1 MTAAEPQV
9 VRVARGEIFDVRL
22 DATPTSGYIWE
33 IDPAGLSSLVK
44 LISSEILPPP
54 GVVGGTASQ
63 AFRFRAVR
71 TGQARLRFSY
81 RRRWEPTPLRQTT
94 IQVIVGDPDQE

>member
-33 IDPAGLSSLVK
+33 IDSGGLSGLVE
-44 LISSEILPPP
+44 LITSEILAPP

-71 TGQARLRFSY
+71 AGQARLRFSY
-81 RRRWEPTPLRQTT
+81 RRRWEPTPLRETT
-94 IQVIVGDPDQE
+94 IQVIIGDPDKG